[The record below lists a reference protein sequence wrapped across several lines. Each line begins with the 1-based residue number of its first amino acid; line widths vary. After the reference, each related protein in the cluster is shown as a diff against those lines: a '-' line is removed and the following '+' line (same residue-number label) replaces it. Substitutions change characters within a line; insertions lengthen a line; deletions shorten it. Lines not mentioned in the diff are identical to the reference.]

1 MAAFVSAGHHLKDSG
16 AVAHGRQENLEMIK
30 FRDSVVNFC
39 KSLGVK
45 VITDSDNETLSQY
58 LLRIQSGSGSVV
70 VEFHLDAAENESAT
84 GMTSVVGDDADR
96 LDKMFAKEMVDTG
109 SAILG
114 IKNRGVITES
124 KTHRGKLGLMR
135 EQGIVAL
142 VELGFIT
149 NKNDMA
155 ALDANTFTL
164 ASAFAKIIKKYDDM
178 IQ

>member
-1 MAAFVSAGHHLKDSG
+1 MAAFVSAGHHLRDSG
-16 AVAHGRQENLEMIK
+16 AVAHGRQENQEMIK

-45 VITDSDNETLSQY
+45 VITDSDTETLSQY

-70 VEFHLDAAENESAT
+70 VEFHLDAAANETAT
-84 GMTSVVGDDADR
+84 GMTAVVGDDADR

-142 VELGFIT
+142 IELGFIT

-155 ALDANTFTL
+155 ALDANTFNL